1 LRADERNILSA
12 GAMKKSWDYI
22 IFCHTLGEAKCEN
35 EDSKLTVAMSSRMH
49 ETENCRIARR
59 NESAALNITC
69 ASTTGAIPEGKFRCI
84 RLTPNRL
91 VSEALNILYLQT
103 VFCAET
109 DLRSQKKTKK
119 EKESRRPP
127 NRFRILSRVP
137 NSKFWKRFLIH
148 WSSKITYW

>member
-1 LRADERNILSA
+1 
-12 GAMKKSWDYI
+12 
-22 IFCHTLGEAKCEN
+22 
-35 EDSKLTVAMSSRMH
+35 MH

-109 DLRSQKKTKK
+109 DLRSQKKNQKG
-119 EKESRRPP
+119 ERESTTSEQIQ
-127 NRFRILSRVP
+127 NSFKS
-137 NSKFWKRFLIH
+137 SKFKILKKILNTLEFENYLLIN
-148 WSSKITYW
+148 SYKINICKDIIYENFILRT